1 MRRVIDN
8 VVTSNYNHGVRV
20 VNIRELK
27 ARLSAYLREVTR
39 GEEFLVTDRGSV
51 VARLGPV
58 GPAVVGAPAAAGNA
72 LTRLVALGAR
82 PPLRGRR
89 PTDYH
94 RSGPGAGL
102 SADEI
107 DALLDAVRE
116 ERR

>member
-1 MRRVIDN
+1 MSRVVDN
-8 VVTSNYNHGVRV
+8 VVTSNHNERVRV

-27 ARLSAYLREVTR
+27 ARLSAYLRDVDR
-39 GEEFLVTDRGSV
+39 GEEFLVTDRGRV

-58 GPAVVGAPAAAGNA
+58 GAAPVGAPAADA

-102 SADEI
+102 SAEQI